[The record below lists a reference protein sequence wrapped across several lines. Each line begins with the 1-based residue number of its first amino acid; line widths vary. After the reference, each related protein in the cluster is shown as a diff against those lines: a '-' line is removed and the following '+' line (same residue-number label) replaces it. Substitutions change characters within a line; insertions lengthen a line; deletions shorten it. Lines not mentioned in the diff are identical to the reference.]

1 MRVKLFVTWCAS
13 ALLLSGARTWAADV
27 PLVEAA
33 KKDDIAAVRTQLK
46 QGTNANARGADGSTA
61 LHWAAH
67 LDNLEAADALIR
79 AGATANVVN
88 DSGATPLWLATENGS
103 ARMVG
108 RLLQAGAN
116 PNTPLPSGETP
127 LMTASRAGSV
137 QAVQLLLR
145 RGANP
150 NAKESWREQ
159 TALMWAVA
167 HQHTDVVRALIEGH
181 ADIRAKS
188 KAWYELTNPSGDAD
202 GSSVMWV
209 LQGGYTPLMF
219 AARDGDLESAKVLLA
234 AGSDVNDVAASGASA
249 LVVALYSGN
258 RELAMFLLDKGA
270 NPNAA
275 GAGYAAMHVAIL
287 LGDSEFV
294 TALLDHGANPNV
306 ELQKPTAARRAS
318 GDPTLRPAMVG
329 ASPLWLAARFGQLA
343 TLKALMAHGAD
354 PHFVKSLGSP
364 WVIQA
369 AETNGRPLPEP
380 GRVTILMA
388 ALSTE
393 NRRRGP
399 PGAGGGTQGG
409 PPGPSSAD
417 SALVETM
424 KLLLDAGVDVNAADE
439 DGDTALHRA
448 ARMRS
453 NPVVQLLV
461 DRGAKLDIKNSFGET
476 PLMAALGT
484 GLTAAQLRAQA
495 KSSGGV
501 ANVGADATRQ
511 TSNSTADLLI
521 KLGAKQ

>member
-1 MRVKLFVTWCAS
+1 MTKEQTCATLFVAWCAV
-13 ALLLSGARTWAADV
+13 ALLLSTARTWAADL

-33 KKDDIAAVRTQLK
+33 KKDDVTAVRAQLK

-127 LMTASRAGSV
+127 LMAASRAGGV
-137 QAVQLLLR
+137 QTVQLLLR

-167 HQHTDVVRALIEGH
+167 QQHTDVVRALIEGH
-181 ADIRAKS
+181 ADIHAKS

-234 AGSDVNDVAASGASA
+234 AGADVNDVAASGASA

-270 NPNAA
+270 SPNAA
-275 GAGYAAMHVAIL
+275 RAGYAAMHVAIL

-294 TALLDHGANPNV
+294 TALLNHGADPNL

-329 ASPLWLAARFGQLA
+329 ASPLWLAARFGQLQ
-343 TLKALMAHGAD
+343 TMKALMAHGAD

-369 AETNGRPLPEP
+369 AETNGRPMPEP

-399 PGAGGGTQGG
+399 PGAGGGVDATA
-409 PPGPSSAD
+409 AD
-417 SALVETM
+417 NALVEM
-424 KLLLDAGVDVNAADE
+424 LKLLLDAGVDVNAVDE

-453 NPVVQLLV
+453 NPVLQFLV
-461 DRGAKLDIKNSFGET
+461 DRGAKLDVKNGFGET

-484 GLTAAQLRAQA
+484 GPTAAQIRAQA
-495 KSSGGV
+495 KNSGGAV
-501 ANVGADATRQ
+501 NPGVDATRQ

-521 KLGAKQ
+521 QLGAKQ